1 MKTSKDDE
9 NTQLLDE
16 LKDLRQTI
24 YEQQQHLSSYKQRLD
39 LAESLPKHTHSQQHQ
54 IQAKTLM
61 EFVHSYILPNCLLE
75 SNSTRILVEYES

>member
-1 MKTSKDDE
+1 MPIKTSKDD
-9 NTQLLDE
+9 TQLLDE

-39 LAESLPKHTHSQQHQ
+39 LAESLHKHNHSQQHQ

>member
-16 LKDLRQTI
+16 LKNLRQTI
-24 YEQQQHLSSYKQRLD
+24 YEQQQHLSTYKQRLD
-39 LAESLPKHTHSQQHQ
+39 LAESLPKHTHPQHQ